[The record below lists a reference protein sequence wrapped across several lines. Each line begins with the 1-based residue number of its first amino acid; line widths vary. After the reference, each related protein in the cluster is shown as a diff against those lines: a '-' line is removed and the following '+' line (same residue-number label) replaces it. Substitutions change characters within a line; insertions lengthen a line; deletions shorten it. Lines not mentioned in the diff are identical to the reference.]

1 MNLEYDIRAFKNPDG
16 SFAVRGKASA
26 FEGGKPILHK
36 DKTKTPVF
44 AEVEE
49 STHDGPK
56 DKQDFMEWALAFAK
70 AHNYKSQ
77 LEALIAPQLQALGLA
92 KSDVKPVS
100 GRVSL

>member
-1 MNLEYDIRAFKNPDG
+1 MNLEYDLKSFKNPDNT
-16 SFAVRGKASA
+16 FAVRGKATA

-36 DKTKTPVF
+36 DKFKTPVF

-77 LEALIAPQLQALGLA
+77 LEALIAPQLTALGLA

-100 GRVSL
+100 GRVAL